1 MSFLTIFRRVVGGLA
16 LAAAASVHG
25 EVGITANTIVIGQSA
40 ALTGPAKELGLD
52 MRMGVQTYFDQV
64 NKNGGV
70 YGRKLVLKSL
80 DDGYEATRA
89 AANTKALI
97 NQEGAFALLG
107 YVGTPTSEASKPIFT
122 EAKVPFVGAFTG
134 AELLRAPFNRYI
146 FNVRAS
152 YYDETDAIVNLLV
165 YLGFTR
171 IAVFYQNDSY
181 GKAGLTGVER
191 AMAKRNM
198 KIAATG
204 TVERN
209 TTEVAVAVKEISKI
223 DPQAVVMISAYKS
236 VAAFV
241 TAMKKA
247 NANPQFMNVSFVGS
261 KALATELGESGRG
274 VGISQ
279 VVPFPWNLSAPV
291 VKEYQ
296 KNFVAHAGNDNFNF
310 SSLEGYIAAKVFV
323 EGLRRAGREPTRE
336 GLVNALETLR
346 DFDVGGFN
354 VTYTPTD
361 HNGSKFVE
369 LTVIGREGKFLR

>member
-1 MSFLTIFRRVVGGLA
+1 MSFLTIFRRVAGGLA
-16 LAAAASVHG
+16 FAAAACAYG
-25 EVGITANTIVIGQSA
+25 EVGITSNTVIVGQSA

-64 NKNGGV
+64 NKSGGV
-70 YGRKLVLKSL
+70 HGRKLVLKSL

-89 AANTKALI
+89 AANTKTLI
-97 NQEGAFALLG
+97 NQDGAFALLG

-122 EAKVPFVGAFTG
+122 EARVPFVGAFTG

-152 YYDETDAIVNLLV
+152 YYDETEAIVNLLAN
-165 YLGFTR
+165 LGMTR

-191 AMAKRNM
+191 AMTKRNM

-209 TTEVAVAVKEISKI
+209 TTEVSVAVKEISKV

-241 TAMKKA
+241 TAMKKM
-247 NANPQFMNVSFVGS
+247 NSNPQFMNVSFVGS
-261 KALATELGESGRG
+261 KALATELGETGRG

-296 KNFVAHAGNDNFNF
+296 RNFVAHAGNDNYNF

-323 EGLRRAGREPTRE
+323 EGLRRAGPQPTRE
-336 GLVNALETLR
+336 GLVAALETLR

>member
-1 MSFLTIFRRVVGGLA
+1 MSFLQISRSVVA
-16 LAAAASVHG
+16 FVVLAAAACVHA
-25 EVGITANTIVIGQSA
+25 EVGITPSTVVVGQSA

-64 NKNGGV
+64 NKSGGV
-70 YGRKLVLKSL
+70 HGRKLVLKSL

-97 NQEGAFALLG
+97 NEGAFALLG

-152 YYDETDAIVNLLV
+152 YYDETDAIVNLLA

-209 TTEVAVAVKEISKI
+209 TTEVATAVKDIAKI

-236 VAAFV
+236 CAAFIM
-241 TAMKKA
+241 AMKKA
-247 NANPQFMNVSFVGS
+247 NSNPQFMNVSFVGS
-261 KALATELGESGRG
+261 KALATELGETGRG

-279 VVPFPWNLSAPV
+279 VVPFPWSLSAPI

-296 KNFVAHAGNDNFNF
+296 RNFIAHAGNENFNF

-323 EGLRRAGREPTRE
+323 EGLRRAGPQPTRE
-336 GLVNALETLR
+336 GFVTALETLR

-369 LTVIGREGKFLR
+369 LTVIGRDGRFMR

>member
-1 MSFLTIFRRVVGGLA
+1 MSFLTIFRRVAGGLA
-16 LAAAASVHG
+16 FAAAACAYG
-25 EVGITANTIVIGQSA
+25 EVGITSNTVIVGQSA

-64 NKNGGV
+64 NKSGGV
-70 YGRKLVLKSL
+70 HGRKLVLKSL

-89 AANTKALI
+89 AANTKTLI
-97 NQEGAFALLG
+97 NQDGAFALLG

-122 EAKVPFVGAFTG
+122 EARVPFVGAFTG

-152 YYDETDAIVNLLV
+152 YYDETEAIVNLLAN
-165 YLGFTR
+165 LGMTR

-191 AMAKRNM
+191 AMTKRNM

-209 TTEVAVAVKEISKI
+209 TTEVSVAVKEISKV

-241 TAMKKA
+241 TAMKKM
-247 NANPQFMNVSFVGS
+247 NSNPQFMNVSFVGS
-261 KALATELGESGRG
+261 KALATELGETGRG

-296 KNFVAHAGNDNFNF
+296 RNFVAHAGNDNYNF

-323 EGLRRAGREPTRE
+323 EGLRRAGPQPTRE
-336 GLVNALETLR
+336 GLVAALETLR

-369 LTVIGREGKFLR
+369 LTVIGRDGKFLR

>member
-1 MSFLTIFRRVVGGLA
+1 MSFLTIFRRVAGGLA
-16 LAAAASVHG
+16 FAAAACAYG
-25 EVGITANTIVIGQSA
+25 EVGITSNTVIVGQSA

-64 NKNGGV
+64 NKSGGV
-70 YGRKLVLKSL
+70 HGRKLVLKSL

-89 AANTKALI
+89 AANTKTLI
-97 NQEGAFALLG
+97 NQDGAFALLG

-122 EAKVPFVGAFTG
+122 EARVPFVGAFTG

-152 YYDETDAIVNLLV
+152 YYDETEAIVNLLAN
-165 YLGFTR
+165 LGMTR

-191 AMAKRNM
+191 AMTKRNM

-209 TTEVAVAVKEISKI
+209 TTEVSVAVKEISKV

-241 TAMKKA
+241 TAMKKM
-247 NANPQFMNVSFVGS
+247 NSNPQFMNVSFVGS
-261 KALATELGESGRG
+261 KALATELGETGRG

-296 KNFVAHAGNDNFNF
+296 RNFVAHAGNDNYNF
-310 SSLEGYIAAKVFV
+310 SSLEGYIAAKVLV
-323 EGLRRAGREPTRE
+323 EGLRRAPGKVTRE
-336 GLVNALETLR
+336 GLIAGLESIDR
-346 DFDVGGFN
+346 QQFGGFEVSFSPRN
-354 VTYTPTD
+354 HVA
-361 HNGSKFVE
+361 SKFVE
-369 LTVIGREGKFLR
+369 LSMITGDGRIRT

>member
-1 MSFLTIFRRVVGGLA
+1 MSFLTIFRRVAGGLA
-16 LAAAASVHG
+16 FAAAACAYG
-25 EVGITANTIVIGQSA
+25 EVGITSNTVIVGQSA

-64 NKNGGV
+64 NKSGGV
-70 YGRKLVLKSL
+70 HGRKLVLKSL

-89 AANTKALI
+89 AANTKTLI
-97 NQEGAFALLG
+97 NQDGAFALLG

-122 EAKVPFVGAFTG
+122 EARVPFVGAFTG

-152 YYDETDAIVNLLV
+152 YYDETEAIVNLLAN
-165 YLGFTR
+165 LGMTR

-191 AMAKRNM
+191 AMTKRNM

-209 TTEVAVAVKEISKI
+209 TTEVSVAVKEISKV

-241 TAMKKA
+241 TAMKKM
-247 NANPQFMNVSFVGS
+247 NSNPQFMNVSFVGS
-261 KALATELGESGRG
+261 KALATELGETGRG

-279 VVPFPWNLSAPV
+279 VVPFPWSLSAPV

-296 KNFVAHAGNDNFNF
+296 KNFIAHAGNDNYNF

-323 EGLRRAGREPTRE
+323 EGLRRAGPQPTRE
-336 GLVNALETLR
+336 GLVAALETLR

>member
-1 MSFLTIFRRVVGGLA
+1 MSFLTMFRRVIGGLA
-16 LAAAASVHG
+16 LAAAACVHG
-25 EVGITANTIVIGQSA
+25 EVGVTANTVIVGQSA

-64 NKNGGV
+64 NKSGGV
-70 YGRKLVLKSL
+70 HGRKLVLKSL

-89 AANTKALI
+89 AANTKTLI
-97 NQEGAFALLG
+97 NQDGAFALLG

-122 EAKVPFVGAFTG
+122 EARVPFVGAFTG

-152 YYDETDAIVNLLV
+152 YYDETDAIVNLLA

-247 NANPQFMNVSFVGS
+247 NHNPQFMNVSFVGS

-296 KNFVAHAGNDNFNF
+296 KNFVTHAGNDNFNF

-323 EGLRRAGREPTRE
+323 EGLRRAGPHPTRE
-336 GLVNALETLR
+336 GLVSALETLR